1 MKFKG
6 EVSTKPMHLSISHVT
21 KFRYSAPITESVMEL
36 RMQPLSE
43 GPQRCLK
50 FDVSLRPSA
59 RVSSYRDHLGNSVQH
74 FDIPGRHTQLVITA
88 KSLVESLPRE
98 ETPEA
103 LGAEAWDELDALVAE
118 GDYWDMLMP
127 SHFARPTEALDVFA
141 RELDVRRR
149 EDPLTVLRELNTA
162 IYNAFDYVPQ
172 STSADSPIDVALGAR
187 KGVCQDYSHI
197 LIALARSLR
206 VPCRYVSGYLFH
218 RVEYND
224 RSAQDATHAWV
235 EALLPGLGWVG
246 FDPTNNL
253 LAGERH
259 IRAAVGRDYAD
270 VPPTR
275 GVFKG
280 AAESELSV
288 AVQVK
293 PAGEPDS
300 EEALRLIA
308 AISQTPEAEHSAQ
321 QQQQQ
326 Q

>member
-1 MKFKG
+1 
-6 EVSTKPMHLSISHVT
+6 MHLSINHVT
-21 KFRYSAPITESVMEL
+21 KFRYSAPIAESVMEL
-36 RMQPLSE
+36 RMQPLTE

-50 FDVSLRPSA
+50 FDLGLKPTA
-59 RVSSYRDHLGNSVQH
+59 RVTSYRDHLGNAVHH
-74 FDIPGRHTQLVITA
+74 FDIPGRHTQLVINA
-88 KSLVESLPRE
+88 RSLIETLPRE
-98 ETPEA
+98 EPPEA
-103 LGAEAWDELDALVAE
+103 LTPGAWDELDALVE
-118 GDYWDMLMP
+118 GGDYWDMLMP
-127 SHFARPTEALDVFA
+127 SHFAQPTAALVDFA
-141 RELDVRRR
+141 RELDLKRRD
-149 EDPLTVLRELNTA
+149 DPLTVLRGLNA
-162 IYNAFDYVPQ
+162 SIYNAFDYVPQ
-172 STSADSPIDVALGAR
+172 STSADSSIDEALGAR

-197 LIALARSLR
+197 LIALARHLR

-235 EALLPGLGWVG
+235 EALLPELGWVG

-253 LAGERH
+253 LAGQRH
-259 IRAAVGRDYAD
+259 IRVAVGRDYSD

-293 PAGEPDS
+293 PAEEPDS

-308 AISQTPEAEHSAQ
+308 TLNRPPEAEHSAAQ

>member
-1 MKFKG
+1 
-6 EVSTKPMHLSISHVT
+6 MHLSINHVT
-21 KFRYSAPITESVMEL
+21 KFRYSAPITESIMEL
-36 RMQPLSE
+36 RMQPLTE

-50 FDVSLRPSA
+50 FDLSLKPSS
-59 RVSSYRDHLGNSVQH
+59 RVTSYSDHLGNAVHH
-74 FDIPGRHTQLVITA
+74 FDIPGRHTQLVINA
-88 KSLVESLPRE
+88 RSLIETLPRE
-98 ETPEA
+98 EPPEA
-103 LGAEAWDELDALVAE
+103 LATEAWDALDALVE
-118 GDYWDMLMP
+118 GGDYWDMLMP
-127 SHFARPTEALDVFA
+127 SHFARPTDALFDFA
-141 RELDVRRR
+141 RELDLRRR
-149 EDPLTVLRELNTA
+149 DDPLTVLRQLNTA

-172 STSADSPIDVALGAR
+172 STTADSPIDEAIEAR

-197 LIALARSLR
+197 LIALARHLR

-235 EALLPGLGWVG
+235 EALLPELGWVG

-253 LAGERH
+253 LAGQRH
-259 IRAAVGRDYAD
+259 IRVAVGRDYRD

-280 AAESELSV
+280 TAESELSV

-293 PAGEPDS
+293 PAEEPDS

-308 AISQTPEAEHSAQ
+308 ALNRPPDADHSAAQ

>member
-1 MKFKG
+1 
-6 EVSTKPMHLSISHVT
+6 MHLSINHVT
-21 KFRYSAPITESVMEL
+21 KFRYSAPIAESIMEL
-36 RMQPLSE
+36 RMQPLTE

-50 FDVSLRPSA
+50 FDVNLKPSA
-59 RVSSYRDHLGNSVQH
+59 RATVYYDHLGNAVH
-74 FDIPGRHTQLVITA
+74 YFDIPGRHTQLVINAT
-88 KSLVESLPRE
+88 SIIESLPRE
-98 ETPEA
+98 EMPEA
-103 LGAEAWDELDALVAE
+103 LGPEAWEELDALVEA

-127 SHFARPTEALDVFA
+127 SHFARPTDALLDFA
-141 RELDVRRR
+141 RELNVSRR

-172 STSADSPIDVALGAR
+172 STTVESPIDEALTAR
-187 KGVCQDYSHI
+187 KGVCQDYSNIMITLVRH
-197 LIALARSLR
+197 LR
-206 VPCRYVSGYLFH
+206 LPCRYVSGYLFH

-253 LAGERH
+253 LAGQRH
-259 IRAAVGRDYAD
+259 IRVAVGRDYQD

-293 PAGEPDS
+293 PAEEPDS

-308 AISQTPEAEHSAQ
+308 TLNKPSEAEHSAQ

-326 Q
+326 QQQ

>member
-1 MKFKG
+1 
-6 EVSTKPMHLSISHVT
+6 MHLSINHVT
-21 KFRYSAPITESVMEL
+21 KFRYSAPITESIMEL

-50 FDVSLRPSA
+50 FDLNLKPSA
-59 RVSSYRDHLGNSVQH
+59 RITSYRDHLGNAVHH
-74 FDIPGRHTQLVITA
+74 FDIPGRHTQLVINS
-88 KSLVESLPRE
+88 KSLIESLPHDE
-98 ETPEA
+98 PPA
-103 LGAEAWDELDALVAE
+103 LGAEAWDALDSLVDG

-127 SHFARPTEALDVFA
+127 SQFARPTELLLDFA
-141 RELDVRRR
+141 RELDLQRRD
-149 EDPLTVLRELNTA
+149 DPLTVLRGLNTA

-172 STSADSPIDVALGAR
+172 STTVDSLIDEALGTR
-187 KGVCQDYSHI
+187 KGVCQDYANI
-197 LIALARSLR
+197 MIALVRHLR

-235 EALLPGLGWVG
+235 EALLPDLGWVG

-253 LAGERH
+253 LAGQRH
-259 IRAAVGRDYAD
+259 IRVAVGRDYSD

-293 PAGEPDS
+293 PAEEPDS

-308 AISQTPEAEHSAQ
+308 TLNRPPEAEHSAQ

-326 Q
+326 

>member
-1 MKFKG
+1 
-6 EVSTKPMHLSISHVT
+6 MHLSINHVT
-21 KFRYSAPITESVMEL
+21 KFRYSSPITESIMEL

-50 FDVSLRPSA
+50 YDLSLKPAA
-59 RVSSYRDHLGNSVQH
+59 RFTAYRDHLGNAVHH
-74 FDIPGRHTQLVITA
+74 FDIPGRHTQLVINTN
-88 KSLVESLPRE
+88 SVIETLPRDE
-98 ETPEA
+98 PPQSLA
-103 LGAEAWDELDALVAE
+103 PEAWDALDALIE
-118 GDYWDMLMP
+118 GGDNWDMLMP
-127 SHFARPTEALDVFA
+127 SHFARPTPALLDFA
-141 RELDVRRR
+141 RELDLKRRD
-149 EDPLTVLRELNTA
+149 DPLTLLRGLNAA

-172 STSADSPIDVALGAR
+172 STSADSPIDEALQAR
-187 KGVCQDYSHI
+187 RGVCQDYAHVM
-197 LIALARSLR
+197 IALVRQLR

-218 RVEYND
+218 RVEYQD

-235 EALLPGLGWVG
+235 EALLPELGWVG

-253 LAGERH
+253 LAGQRH
-259 IRAAVGRDYAD
+259 IRVAVGRDYAD

-293 PAGEPDS
+293 PAEEPDS

-308 AISQTPEAEHSAQ
+308 SLNRPPETELSVQ

-326 Q
+326 QQ

>member
-1 MKFKG
+1 
-6 EVSTKPMHLSISHVT
+6 MHISISHVT
-21 KFRYSAPITESVMEL
+21 KFRYSAPINESVMEL

-50 FDVSLRPSA
+50 FDLSLRPAA
-59 RVSSYRDHLGNSVQH
+59 RVSAYSDHLGNAVHH

-88 KSLVESLPRE
+88 RSVVETLPRE
-98 ETPEA
+98 APPPA
-103 LGAEAWDELDALVAE
+103 LGAGAWDELEALVAG

-127 SHFARPTEALDVFA
+127 SHFARPTDALRDFA
-141 RELDVRRR
+141 RELNVRRR
-149 EDPLTVLRELNTA
+149 DDPLTVLRELNTA
-162 IYNAFDYVPQ
+162 IYQAFDYVPQ
-172 STSADSPIDVALGAR
+172 STTVDSPIDEALGAR
-187 KGVCQDYSHI
+187 KGVCQDYSNI
-197 LIALARSLR
+197 MIALARSMR

-235 EALLPGLGWVG
+235 EALLPDLGWVG

-259 IRAAVGRDYAD
+259 IRVAVGRDYAD

-280 AAESELSV
+280 AADSELSV

-293 PAGEPDS
+293 PAEEPDS
-300 EEALRLIA
+300 EEALRLMA
-308 AISQTPEAEHSAQ
+308 ALSQPPEAEHSAQ

-326 Q
+326 QQQ

>member
-1 MKFKG
+1 
-6 EVSTKPMHLSISHVT
+6 MHLSINHVT
-21 KFRYSAPITESVMEL
+21 KFRYGAPITESIMEL
-36 RMQPLSE
+36 RMRPLTE

-50 FDVSLRPSA
+50 FDVSLKPSA
-59 RVSSYRDHLGNSVQH
+59 RVTSYRDHLGNHVH
-74 FDIPGRHTQLVITA
+74 YFDIPGRHTQLVINA
-88 KSLVESLPRE
+88 RSLVESLPRDE
-98 ETPEA
+98 PPEA
-103 LGAEAWDELDALVAE
+103 LDPGDWDKLDALVE
-118 GDYWDMLMP
+118 GGDYWDMLMP
-127 SHFARPTEALDVFA
+127 SHFARPTDALLDFA
-141 RELDVRRR
+141 RELDLRRR
-149 EDPLTVLRELNTA
+149 DDPLTVLRELNAA
-162 IYNAFDYVPQ
+162 IYNAFEYVPQ
-172 STSADSPIDVALGAR
+172 STTVDSPIDEALCAR
-187 KGVCQDYSHI
+187 KGVCQDYSNI
-197 LIALARSLR
+197 MIALARHLR

-253 LAGERH
+253 LAGPRH
-259 IRAAVGRDYAD
+259 IRVAVGRDYSD

-293 PAGEPDS
+293 TAEEPDS

-308 AISQTPEAEHSAQ
+308 ALNRPTEAEHSAQ

-326 Q
+326 QQQ

>member
-1 MKFKG
+1 ML
-6 EVSTKPMHLSISHVT
+6 LSINHVT
-21 KFRYSAPITESVMEL
+21 KFRYSAPITESIMEL

-50 FDVSLRPSA
+50 FDLSLRPSA
-59 RVSSYRDHLGNSVQH
+59 RVTSYRDHLQNVVQH
-74 FDIPGRHTQLVITA
+74 FDIPGRHTQLVINA
-88 KSLVESLPRE
+88 RSLVETLPRD
-98 ETPEA
+98 EA
-103 LGAEAWDELDALVAE
+103 PDSLGAGAWDELDALVE
-118 GDYWDMLMP
+118 GGDYWDMLMP
-127 SHFARPTEALDVFA
+127 SHFARQTEALLDFA
-141 RELDVRRR
+141 RALDVRRR
-149 EDPLTVLRELNTA
+149 DDPLTVLRDLNAA
-162 IYNAFDYVPQ
+162 IYDAFDYVPQ
-172 STSADSPIDVALGAR
+172 STTVDSPIDEALCSR
-187 KGVCQDYSHI
+187 KGVCQDYANI
-197 LIALARSLR
+197 MIALTRSLR

-253 LAGERH
+253 LAGQRH
-259 IRAAVGRDYAD
+259 IRVAVGRDYAD

-293 PAGEPDS
+293 PAEEPDS
-300 EEALRLIA
+300 EEALRLIGA
-308 AISQTPEAEHSAQ
+308 LIKPAEAEQASQ

>member
-1 MKFKG
+1 M
-6 EVSTKPMHLSISHVT
+6 LCSIDHVT

-36 RMQPLSE
+36 RMRPRNDE
-43 GPQRCLK
+43 RQRCLS
-50 FDVSLRPSA
+50 FDLGLRPQA
-59 RVSSYRDHLGNSVQH
+59 RASNYQDHLGNVVHH
-74 FDIPGRHTQLVITA
+74 FDIPGQHTQLVITA
-88 KSLVESLPRE
+88 RALVETLPSEGPPASLGPS
-98 ETPEA
+98 
-103 LGAEAWDELDALVAE
+103 AWDALDALVAG

-127 SHFARPTEALDVFA
+127 SHYARPTELLHALA
-141 RELDVRRR
+141 REVRAERR
-149 EDPLTVLRELNTA
+149 DDPLTVLREINSS
-162 IYNAFDYVPQ
+162 IYDAFAYEPQ
-172 STSADSPIDVALGAR
+172 STRVDSPIDDALGTR
-187 KGVCQDYSHI
+187 KGVCQDYTHI
-197 LIALARSLR
+197 FIALARQMR

-253 LAGERH
+253 VAGERH
-259 IRAAVGRDYAD
+259 VRVAVGRDYAD

-280 AAESELSV
+280 AADSEVSV

-293 PAGEPDS
+293 PAEEPLS
-300 EEALRLIA
+300 EETLRAIA
-308 AISQTPEAEHSAQ
+308 AINAPSPDAEQAQ

>member
-1 MKFKG
+1 
-6 EVSTKPMHLSISHVT
+6 MHLSINHVT
-21 KFRYSAPITESVMEL
+21 KFSYSAPITESIMEL
-36 RMQPLSE
+36 RMQPLTE

-50 FDVSLRPSA
+50 FDLGLKPPA
-59 RVSSYRDHLGNSVQH
+59 RVSSYRDHLGNAVHH
-74 FDIPGRHTQLVITA
+74 FDIPGRHTQLVINA
-88 KSLVESLPRE
+88 KSLIESLPRE
-98 ETPEA
+98 EPPEA
-103 LGAEAWDELDALVAE
+103 LGVEAWAELDALVDV

-127 SHFARPTEALDVFA
+127 SQFAKPTEALLDFA
-141 RELDVRRR
+141 RELDLKRRD
-149 EDPLTVLRELNTA
+149 DPLTVLRALNGA
-162 IYNAFDYVPQ
+162 IFNAFDYVPQ
-172 STSADSPIDVALGAR
+172 STTVDSPIDEALGAR
-187 KGVCQDYSHI
+187 KGVCQDYSNI
-197 LIALARSLR
+197 MIALARHLR

-224 RSAQDATHAWV
+224 RSAEDATHAWV
-235 EALLPGLGWVG
+235 EALLPELGWVG

-253 LAGERH
+253 LAGQRH
-259 IRAAVGRDYAD
+259 IRVAVGRDYLD

-280 AAESELSV
+280 TAESELSV

-293 PAGEPDS
+293 PAEEPDS

-308 AISQTPEAEHSAQ
+308 ALNSPLEAEAAAAQ

>member
-1 MKFKG
+1 M
-6 EVSTKPMHLSISHVT
+6 LCSIDHVT

-36 RMQPLSE
+36 RMRPRNDE
-43 GPQRCLK
+43 RQRCLS
-50 FDVSLRPSA
+50 FDLGLRPQA
-59 RVSSYRDHLGNSVQH
+59 RASNYQDYLGNVVHH
-74 FDIPGRHTQLVITA
+74 FDIPGQHTQLVITA
-88 KSLVESLPRE
+88 RALVETFPHDEPPASLDSS
-98 ETPEA
+98 
-103 LGAEAWDELDALVAE
+103 AWDALDRLVAD

-127 SHFARPTEALDVFA
+127 SRYARPTELLHELA
-141 RELDVRRR
+141 RELRAERRD
-149 EDPLTVLRELNTA
+149 DPLTVLREINTA
-162 IYNAFDYVPQ
+162 IYDAFAYEPQ
-172 STSADSPIDVALGAR
+172 STRVDSPIDDALGTR

-197 LIALARSLR
+197 FITLARQIR

-235 EALLPGLGWVG
+235 EALLPELGWVG
-246 FDPTNNL
+246 FDSTNNL

-259 IRAAVGRDYAD
+259 IRVAVGRDYSD

-280 AAESELSV
+280 TADSEISV

-293 PAGEPDS
+293 PS
-300 EEALRLIA
+300 EEPLSEETLRAIA
-308 AISQTPEAEHSAQ
+308 AINAPSPDAEQAQ

-326 Q
+326 

>member
-1 MKFKG
+1 
-6 EVSTKPMHLSISHVT
+6 MHLSINHVT
-21 KFRYSAPITESVMEL
+21 KFRYSAPITESIMEL
-36 RMQPLSE
+36 RMQPLTE

-50 FDVSLRPSA
+50 FDLNLKPTA
-59 RVSSYRDHLGNSVQH
+59 RATSYRDHLGNTVHH
-74 FDIPGRHTQLVITA
+74 FDIPGRHTQLIINA
-88 KSLVESLPRE
+88 ESLVQSLPRGD
-98 ETPEA
+98 TPEA
-103 LGAEAWDELDALVAE
+103 LGPGAWDELDALVAG

-127 SHFARPTEALDVFA
+127 SHFAAPTRALLDFA
-141 RELDVRRR
+141 RELNLSRRA
-149 EDPLTVLRELNTA
+149 DPLTVLRELNTA

-172 STSADSPIDVALGAR
+172 STTVDSPIDEALTAR
-187 KGVCQDYSHI
+187 KGVCQDYSNI
-197 LIALARSLR
+197 MIALARSLR

-235 EALLPGLGWVG
+235 EALLPELGWVG

-253 LAGERH
+253 LAGQRH
-259 IRAAVGRDYAD
+259 IRVAVGRDYQD

-293 PAGEPDS
+293 PSEEPDS
-300 EEALRLIA
+300 EEALRLINA
-308 AISQTPEAEHSAQ
+308 LNRPPEAEQAAQ

>member
-1 MKFKG
+1 
-6 EVSTKPMHLSISHVT
+6 MHLAINHVT
-21 KFRYSAPITESVMEL
+21 KFEYSAPITESVMEL

-50 FDVSLRPSA
+50 FEVSLRPVA
-59 RVSSYRDHLGNSVQH
+59 RVSSYRDHLGNNVHH

-88 KSLVESLPRE
+88 KSLVESVPRDE
-98 ETPEA
+98 PPAA
-103 LGAEAWDELDALVAE
+103 LGASAWDELDALVNK

-127 SHFARPTEALDVFA
+127 SRFARPTAGLQEFA

-149 EDPLTVLRELNTA
+149 DDPLTVLRELNTA

-172 STSADSPIDVALGAR
+172 STSVDSPIDEALSAR
-187 KGVCQDYSHI
+187 KGVCQDYSNI
-197 LIALARSLR
+197 MIALARTLR
-206 VPCRYVSGYLFH
+206 IPCRYVSGYLFH

-224 RSAQDATHAWV
+224 RSAADATHAWV
-235 EALLPGLGWVG
+235 EALLPDLGWVG

-259 IRAAVGRDYAD
+259 IRVAVGRDYAD

-280 AAESELSV
+280 TAESELSV

-293 PAGEPDS
+293 LADEPDS
-300 EEALRLIA
+300 EEALRLMVA
-308 AISQTPEAEHSAQ
+308 LSQPPEAEHTAQ

-326 Q
+326 QQ

>member
-1 MKFKG
+1 
-6 EVSTKPMHLSISHVT
+6 MHLSINHVT
-21 KFRYSAPITESVMEL
+21 KFRYNAPITESVMEL
-36 RMQPLSE
+36 RMQPLSD
-43 GPQRCLK
+43 GRQRCLK
-50 FDVSLRPSA
+50 FDLSLKPSA
-59 RVSSYRDHLGNSVQH
+59 RVTSYQDHLGNAVHH
-74 FDIPGRHTQLVITA
+74 FDIPGRHTQLVINT
-88 KSLVESLPRE
+88 KSIIESLPV
-98 ETPEA
+98 PEPPGV
-103 LGAEAWDELDALVAE
+103 LGAGAWDELDALVGG

-127 SHFARPTEALDVFA
+127 SHFARPTELLLDFA
-141 RELDVRRR
+141 RELDLRRR
-149 EDPLTVLRELNTA
+149 DDPLTVLRELNTA

-172 STSADSPIDVALGAR
+172 STTVDSPIDEALGAR
-187 KGVCQDYSHI
+187 KGVCQDYSNI
-197 LIALARSLR
+197 MIALARSLR

-246 FDPTNNL
+246 FDPTNDL
-253 LAGERH
+253 LAGQRH
-259 IRAAVGRDYAD
+259 IRVAVGRDYAD

-275 GVFKG
+275 GVYKG

-293 PAGEPDS
+293 PAEEPDS

-308 AISQTPEAEHSAQ
+308 ALTRPTEAEQAAQ

-326 Q
+326 QQ

>member
-1 MKFKG
+1 
-6 EVSTKPMHLSISHVT
+6 MHLSINHVT
-21 KFRYSAPITESVMEL
+21 KFRYSAPIAESIMEL
-36 RMQPLSE
+36 RMQPLTE

-50 FDVSLRPSA
+50 FDLGLKPAA
-59 RVSSYRDHLGNSVQH
+59 RATSYRDHLGNAVHH
-74 FDIPGRHTQLVITA
+74 FDIPGRHTQLVIDA
-88 KSLVESLPRE
+88 KSVIETLPRE
-98 ETPEA
+98 EPPEA
-103 LGAEAWDELDALVAE
+103 LAPGAWGELDALVE
-118 GDYWDMLMP
+118 GGDYWDMLMP
-127 SHFARPTEALDVFA
+127 SHFARPTGVLLDFA
-141 RELDVRRR
+141 RELDLRRR
-149 EDPLTVLRELNTA
+149 DDPLTVLREMNAA

-172 STSADSPIDVALGAR
+172 STSADSPIDEALGAR
-187 KGVCQDYSHI
+187 KGVCQDYTHI
-197 LIALARSLR
+197 MIALARSLR

-253 LAGERH
+253 LAGQRH
-259 IRAAVGRDYAD
+259 IRVAVGRDYAD

-293 PAGEPDS
+293 PAEEPDS

-308 AISQTPEAEHSAQ
+308 TLNRPPEAEHSAAQ

-326 Q
+326 

>member
-1 MKFKG
+1 
-6 EVSTKPMHLSISHVT
+6 MHLSINHVT
-21 KFRYSAPITESVMEL
+21 KFRYSAPITESIMEL

-43 GPQRCLK
+43 DPQRCLK
-50 FDVSLRPSA
+50 FDLNLKPPA
-59 RVSSYRDHLGNSVQH
+59 RVTSYRDHFGNAVHH
-74 FDIPGRHTQLVITA
+74 FDIPGRHTQLVINA
-88 KSLVESLPRE
+88 RSLVESLPRPE
-98 ETPEA
+98 PPEA
-103 LGAEAWDELDALVAE
+103 LGPEAWDELDALVGG

-127 SHFARPTEALDVFA
+127 SHFAQPTDALLDFA
-141 RELDVRRR
+141 RELDLRRR
-149 EDPLTVLRELNTA
+149 GDPLTVLRELNSA

-172 STSADSPIDVALGAR
+172 STTAESPIDEALGTR
-187 KGVCQDYSHI
+187 KGVCQDYANI
-197 LIALARSLR
+197 MVALARHLR

-235 EALLPGLGWVG
+235 ETLLPELGWVG

-253 LAGERH
+253 LAGQRH
-259 IRAAVGRDYAD
+259 IRVAVGRDYAD

-293 PAGEPDS
+293 PAEEPDS

-308 AISQTPEAEHSAQ
+308 ALNRSSEAEQTAQ

-326 Q
+326 QQ

>member
-1 MKFKG
+1 
-6 EVSTKPMHLSISHVT
+6 MHLSINHVT
-21 KFRYSAPITESVMEL
+21 KFRYSAPITESIMEL

-50 FDVSLRPSA
+50 FDISLKPSA
-59 RVSSYRDHLGNSVQH
+59 RVTSYRDYLDNAVHH
-74 FDIPGRHTQLVITA
+74 FDIPGRHTQLIINA
-88 KSLVESLPRE
+88 KSVIESLPRPVP
-98 ETPEA
+98 PEA
-103 LGAEAWDELDALVAE
+103 LAAAAWDELDALVE
-118 GDYWDMLMP
+118 SGDFWDMLMP
-127 SHFARPTEALDVFA
+127 SHFARPSDALLDFA
-141 RELDVRRR
+141 RELELGRRD
-149 EDPLTVLRELNTA
+149 DPLTVLRELNAA

-172 STSADSPIDVALGAR
+172 STRADSAIEEALDSR

-197 LIALARSLR
+197 MIALARHIR

-253 LAGERH
+253 LAGQRH
-259 IRAAVGRDYAD
+259 IRVAVGRDYSD

-293 PAGEPDS
+293 PAEEPDS

-308 AISQTPEAEHSAQ
+308 TLTSPPEADQTAEQ

>member
-1 MKFKG
+1 
-6 EVSTKPMHLSISHVT
+6 MHLSINHVT
-21 KFRYSAPITESVMEL
+21 KFRYSAPITESIMEL

-50 FDVSLRPSA
+50 FDLNLKPPA
-59 RVSSYRDHLGNSVQH
+59 RVTSYRDHFGNAVHH
-74 FDIPGRHTQLVITA
+74 FDIPGRHTQLVINS
-88 KSLVESLPRE
+88 KSLIESLPRPE
-98 ETPEA
+98 PPEA
-103 LGAEAWDELDALVAE
+103 LGPKAWDELDALVGG
-118 GDYWDMLMP
+118 GDYWEMLMP
-127 SHFARPTEALDVFA
+127 SYFAQPTDALLDFA
-141 RELDVRRR
+141 RELDLSRRG
-149 EDPLTVLRELNTA
+149 DPLSLLRELNSA

-172 STSADSPIDVALGAR
+172 STTVDSPIDEALGAR
-187 KGVCQDYSHI
+187 KGVCQDYSNI
-197 LIALARSLR
+197 MIALARSLR

-235 EALLPGLGWVG
+235 EALLPELGWVG

-253 LAGERH
+253 LAGQRH
-259 IRAAVGRDYAD
+259 IRVAVGRDYAD

-293 PAGEPDS
+293 PAEEPDS

-308 AISQTPEAEHSAQ
+308 ALNRPSDAEQAAQ

-326 Q
+326 QQ